1 MWEPGAAPS
10 FSMNFCAIL
19 LLLGASTRVDLVD
32 EIYRIPAS
40 QWRYI
45 EVSTKQTPAR
55 VDVNFAVRGERAKV
69 RMALLTRADLYRLR
83 AERPH
88 GFLAATEFQR
98 SGGFRHQLR
107 TPGSY
112 AVVLD
117 NRSERSPA
125 ASVHVRVSLEF
136 SPAPETGGYLSPGR
150 RAAAILIS
158 FAVFFGIVT
167 WSTRQLLRVMKR

>member
-1 MWEPGAAPS
+1 MS
-10 FSMNFCAIL
+10 FYAIL
-19 LLLGASTRVDLVD
+19 LLLGASTHVDLVD
-32 EIYRIPAS
+32 EIYRIPPS

-45 EVSTKQTPAR
+45 EVSTRQTPAR
-55 VDVNFAVRGERAKV
+55 VDVDFAVLGERATV

-98 SGGFRHQLR
+98 RGAFRYQIR

-117 NRSERSPA
+117 NRDEGSPA
-125 ASVHVRVSLEF
+125 ANVHVRVSMEF
-136 SPAPETGGYLSPGR
+136 APTPEAGGYLSPGR

-167 WSTRQLLRVMKR
+167 WSTRKLLHAMKR